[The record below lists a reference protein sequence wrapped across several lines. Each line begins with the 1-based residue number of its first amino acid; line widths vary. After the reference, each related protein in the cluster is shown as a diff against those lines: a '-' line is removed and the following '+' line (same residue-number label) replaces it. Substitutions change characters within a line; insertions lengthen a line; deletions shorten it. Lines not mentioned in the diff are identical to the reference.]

1 MIYLVWACF
10 QVEGES
16 EDQAS
21 TDQTSAAKTKSIFIA
36 QNVAS
41 LQELGENHP
50 FSVGGKKCKSH
61 VSPVLHLTALNGRK
75 LFFRTLL
82 HADVAQGG
90 CGCNVVFFIAEQMG
104 SVYL

>member
-50 FSVGGKKCKSH
+50 FSVGGKKCKSQCL
-61 VSPVLHLTALNGRK
+61 SSAPPYSSEWEEIVL
-75 LFFRTLL
+75 
-82 HADVAQGG
+82 
-90 CGCNVVFFIAEQMG
+90 
-104 SVYL
+104 

>member
-41 LQELGENHP
+41 LQELGEHHP
-50 FSVGGKKCKSH
+50 FSIGGKKCKSQ
-61 VSPVLHLTALNGRK
+61 SLSSAPPYTSEWEEIIL
-75 LFFRTLL
+75 
-82 HADVAQGG
+82 
-90 CGCNVVFFIAEQMG
+90 
-104 SVYL
+104 